1 MVERTHARPR
11 VGESTPHGAHR
22 DPPESHVTH
31 ASDTDRDSQSAAR
44 SVSPRVSCRTH
55 TTSPCTAGRIEH
67 RTTAPRGSRAR
78 ERSRLHTSVGSSHG
92 RHVACQR
99 CHDRHRC
106 LCLPLPPRSRLCTY
120 SRPFT
125 TTPHDSTEFSVHT
138 PRRTKTVN
146 ISRTSLLIARSVCP
160 IAHLKQHRAY
170 RDRLWTVAA
179 SSVAERTQ

>member
-1 MVERTHARPR
+1 MRVEHTHARPR

-31 ASDTDRDSQSAAR
+31 ASDTDSQSAAR

-106 LCLPLPPRSRLCTY
+106 LCLSLPPRSRLCTY

-125 TTPHDSTEFSVHT
+125 TTPHDSTDFSVHT
-138 PRRTKTVN
+138 PTPHQDSQHQPRSRRRTYV
-146 ISRTSLLIARSVCP
+146 S
-160 IAHLKQHRAY
+160 AHCQK
-170 RDRLWTVAA
+170 RLSNSSCEAA
-179 SSVAERTQ
+179 SSVSR